1 MVSTHSRDRDGEG
14 IVMDGKVLIVGGRSG
29 IGAATAEL
37 LGRKYAAR
45 GLEIAIPD
53 HKMLD
58 VNAPISI
65 ENYLIEHGP
74 FTHIVYS
81 AGLNKLA
88 WVNARKISFKM
99 EDMFSIN
106 CAGFVELIGSHI
118 RGYPTARLSAVAVS
132 SDAATRPMRGSVAYC
147 ASKAALNMAVKV
159 MARELAPLHRI
170 NAVAPGMVEGT
181 PMTAYIDEAV
191 PEFRGWTEDEARKYE
206 AQNTPT
212 GRRATLGEVAE
223 TIEWV
228 LFGPDQMTGA
238 IIEIN
243 GGK

>member
-1 MVSTHSRDRDGEG
+1 
-14 IVMDGKVLIVGGRSG
+14 MDGKVLIVGGRSG

-37 LGRKYAAR
+37 LAKKYS
-45 GLEIAIPD
+45 GHGMELAIPD

-58 VNAPISI
+58 VDAPYSI
-65 ENYLIEHGP
+65 DRYVREFGP

-81 AGLNKLA
+81 AGLNRLF
-88 WVNARKISFKM
+88 WVTHRKISFMM
-99 EDMFSIN
+99 EDMYSVN
-106 CAGFVELIGSHI
+106 CAGFVELIGSHV
-118 RGYPTARLSAVAVS
+118 RLYPTAYLSAVAVS
-132 SDAATRPMRGSVAYC
+132 SDASRIPMRGSVAYC
-147 ASKAALNMAVKV
+147 SSKAALNMAVKV

-181 PMTAYIDEAV
+181 PMTAYIDEAI
-191 PEFRGWTEDEARKYE
+191 PEFRGWTEERAREYE
-206 AQNTPT
+206 RSNTPT

-238 IIEIN
+238 IIDIN
-243 GGK
+243 GGR

>member
-1 MVSTHSRDRDGEG
+1 MNGE
-14 IVMDGKVLIVGGRSG
+14 VLIVGGRSG
-29 IGAATAEL
+29 IGAAVAERL
-37 LGRKYAAR
+37 AKEHAYEGMH
-45 GLEIAIPD
+45 IAIPD
-53 HKMLD
+53 QAYLD
-58 VNAPISI
+58 MDAPQSI
-65 ENYLIEHGP
+65 EKYVSENGP

-81 AGLNKLA
+81 AGINRLN
-88 WVNARKISFKM
+88 WIRTRKIGLQM
-99 EDMFSIN
+99 EDHFAVN
-106 CAGFVELIGSHI
+106 CSGFVELISSHI
-118 RGYPTARLSAVAVS
+118 RLYPTAYLSAVAVS
-132 SDAATRPMRGSVAYC
+132 SDASRIPMRGSIAYC

-181 PMTAYIDEAV
+181 PMTAYIDENIT
-191 PEFRGWTEDEARKYE
+191 PFRGWTNEQARQYE
-206 AQNTPT
+206 NQNTPT
-212 GRRATLGEVAE
+212 GRRATLEEVAA